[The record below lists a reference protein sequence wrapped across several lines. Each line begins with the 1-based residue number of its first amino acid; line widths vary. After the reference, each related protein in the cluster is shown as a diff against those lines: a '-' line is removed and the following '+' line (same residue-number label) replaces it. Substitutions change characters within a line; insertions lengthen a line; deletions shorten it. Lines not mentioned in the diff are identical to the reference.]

1 MLSTIHCGRLAR
13 FTVALALTIAAFAAP
28 AAEPPLTLT
37 RAWQVA
43 EEANPILKAAEAN
56 FSAADGQLTDTAGLL
71 WNNPEL
77 TVEGLRR
84 QVPQP
89 GSGNDVHSEWGAEI
103 SQTLEIAGQHG
114 YRRGAAELD
123 LSALKESVADTR
135 QQVRAEV
142 ERKFVHVLGLQ
153 TRVDMES
160 QLVGL
165 IKDNVA
171 VARKR
176 FAAGE
181 DTRLDNNLAEVELG
195 RAANQLESVREQLI
209 QARADL
215 AATLQLPAEA
225 LPDAQGSL
233 SAPAALPYT
242 LDQMLIAAANR
253 PRLRALDHQEQAAR
267 SRLGLERAAAYP
279 DVTIGLFSG
288 REGPGNERE
297 KLSGVRVSLPL
308 PLFRRNA
315 AGIGKAST
323 ELSQVQIERQAAIRD
338 TQANVRAL
346 WQKLDSLRGRVKRLE
361 QMVLQGLQ
369 ENQRLSTAAYRAGEI
384 SLTQLL
390 LATRQVLD
398 TRREVLEAMTDLALT
413 RVELELAAAWSVQK

>member
-160 QLVGL
+160 
-165 IKDNVA
+165 
-171 VARKR
+171 
-176 FAAGE
+176 
-181 DTRLDNNLAEVELG
+181 
-195 RAANQLESVREQLI
+195 
-209 QARADL
+209 
-215 AATLQLPAEA
+215 
-225 LPDAQGSL
+225 
-233 SAPAALPYT
+233 
-242 LDQMLIAAANR
+242 
-253 PRLRALDHQEQAAR
+253 
-267 SRLGLERAAAYP
+267 
-279 DVTIGLFSG
+279 
-288 REGPGNERE
+288 
-297 KLSGVRVSLPL
+297 
-308 PLFRRNA
+308 
-315 AGIGKAST
+315 
-323 ELSQVQIERQAAIRD
+323 
-338 TQANVRAL
+338 
-346 WQKLDSLRGRVKRLE
+346 
-361 QMVLQGLQ
+361 
-369 ENQRLSTAAYRAGEI
+369 
-384 SLTQLL
+384 
-390 LATRQVLD
+390 
-398 TRREVLEAMTDLALT
+398 
-413 RVELELAAAWSVQK
+413 